1 MTPINT
7 HRLRRH
13 HYAKREL
20 MCELVLRVY
29 DVSTFT
35 PAAVKSKVLVPLH
48 KYEKHG

>member
-1 MTPINT
+1 
-7 HRLRRH
+7 
-13 HYAKREL
+13 

-48 KYEKHG
+48 KYEKHGWNRACIIIKKISMGKRFRR